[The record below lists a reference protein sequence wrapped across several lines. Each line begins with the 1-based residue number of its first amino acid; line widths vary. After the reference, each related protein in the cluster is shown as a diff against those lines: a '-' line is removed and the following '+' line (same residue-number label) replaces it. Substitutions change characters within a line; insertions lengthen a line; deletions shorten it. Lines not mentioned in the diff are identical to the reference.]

1 MAEGIDYASEA
12 PLVLVGDGIHFFGS
26 SFYGSCADCVWI
38 GDGEDD
44 SDRDAAEGFGA
55 VVVVL
60 GRFVA
65 EPEFSALDG
74 QSGDDALG
82 VSHVK

>member
-12 PLVLVGDGIHFFGS
+12 PLVLLGDGIHFFGS
-26 SFYGSCADCVWI
+26 SFYGSCEDGIRI
-38 GDGEDD
+38 GDGKDD
-44 SDRDAAEGFGA
+44 SDCDAAERFGA

-65 EPEFSALDG
+65 EPEFCALDR
-74 QSGDDALG
+74 QPCDDALG
-82 VSHVK
+82 VSYAK